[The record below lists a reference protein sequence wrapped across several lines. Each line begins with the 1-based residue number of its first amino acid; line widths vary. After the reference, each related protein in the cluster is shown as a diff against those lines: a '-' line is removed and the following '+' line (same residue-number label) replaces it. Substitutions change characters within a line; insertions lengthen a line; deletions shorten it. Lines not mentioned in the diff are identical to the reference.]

1 MIRLHGMTRRLP
13 AAALG
18 LAALSTLSALS
29 ACTKSTPGSAGPS
42 TAPSAHAPTSGS
54 ATASA
59 QPTAAATVMVV
70 SDPATIGR
78 FQAPSVTIAP
88 GQSVQWVFQ
97 DANPHTA
104 TADDDSFTSP
114 KEGLAGGQTFS
125 HTFAAAGTY
134 TYHCFIHPAM
144 HGTVVVR

>member
-18 LAALSTLSALS
+18 LAALSALAGLS
-29 ACTKSTPGSAGPS
+29 ACTKSTPGSPASS
-42 TAPSAHAPTSGS
+42 TPASTSGS
-54 ATASA
+54 ASASA

-70 SDPATIGR
+70 TDPATIGR
-78 FQAPSVTIAP
+78 FEAPGVTIAP

-104 TADDDSFTSP
+104 TADDNSFTSP
-114 KEGLAGGQTFS
+114 KEGLVGGQTFS

-134 TYHCFIHPAM
+134 PYHCFIHPAM